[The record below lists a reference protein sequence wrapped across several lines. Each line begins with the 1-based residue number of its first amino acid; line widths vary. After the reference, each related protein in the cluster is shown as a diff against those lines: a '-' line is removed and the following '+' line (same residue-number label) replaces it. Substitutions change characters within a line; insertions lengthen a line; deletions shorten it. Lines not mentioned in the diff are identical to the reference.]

1 MKLNRDEIH
10 AKIKTRTYFVLP
22 DGRTTICQL
31 ELENGFTV
39 NGISSVLDGNDFNLL
54 MGRQFAYQDAVRQ
67 IWPLEAYLLASKYYV
82 IQTTSGKTTK
92 SKELTQTSK
101 KPHWTQTPEGK
112 KIMANRKPRGKKK

>member
-10 AKIKTRTYFVLP
+10 EKIKTRTYFVLP

-31 ELENGFTV
+31 ELENGFTI

-82 IQTTSGKTTK
+82 MRTTSGKPNK
-92 SKELTQTSK
+92 SKEPTKTLK

-112 KIMANRKPRGKKK
+112 KIMANRKPRGQKK